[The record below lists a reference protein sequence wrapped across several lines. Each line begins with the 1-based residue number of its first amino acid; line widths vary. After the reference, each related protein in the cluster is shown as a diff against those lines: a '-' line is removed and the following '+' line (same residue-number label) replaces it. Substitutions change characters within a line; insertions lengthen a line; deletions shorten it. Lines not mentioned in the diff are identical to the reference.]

1 MRWAVSPGLSF
12 ALERKWGSFSSLQTF
27 PFHQNEYDGSED
39 ADDNDDGNAADDD
52 DDNCND

>member
-1 MRWAVSPGLSF
+1 MRWAGLSF

-39 ADDNDDGNAADDD
+39 ADDKDDGNAADDD